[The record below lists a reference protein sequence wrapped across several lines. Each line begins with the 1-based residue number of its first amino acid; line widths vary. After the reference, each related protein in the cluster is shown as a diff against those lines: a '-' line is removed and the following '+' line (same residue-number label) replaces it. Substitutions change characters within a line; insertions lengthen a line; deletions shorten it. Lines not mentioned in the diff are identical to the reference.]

1 MAYTNL
7 NLNICPRDNIDE
19 TRRREY
25 QSNRIGSQGKVPGKK
40 EGSVLMQELNQRRTE
55 NKKLTE
61 MLFFLS
67 ENYNSLQGQL
77 MDFKL
82 EDDQSKLK
90 KRKAEG
96 ENCGVLGI
104 NGNSESSS
112 CSDGGSWKMPREIK
126 TNVSRVHVKTD
137 PSDTSL
143 IVKDGYRWR
152 KYGQKVTRDNPS
164 PRAYYKCS
172 VAPTCPAKKKVQ
184 RSVED
189 PWVVVAIYEGEHH
202 HHHPCQAD
210 RLPLGLNQ
218 GVISSPKSTISSSPS
233 PILDSMQP
241 GLCIDA
247 RRPNLGIDVPAFQE
261 LLVKKMANS
270 LTRNHSFTTALAAA
284 ISTRI
289 LDHDLLESREN
300 TS

>member
-7 NLNICPRDNIDE
+7 NLNLCPQDNNTDE
-19 TRRREY
+19 TR
-25 QSNRIGSQGKVPGKK
+25 
-40 EGSVLMQELNQRRTE
+40 GSVLMQELNQRRTE

-61 MLFFLS
+61 MLFFLC
-67 ENYNSLQGQL
+67 ENYNSLQGQW

-82 EDDQSKLK
+82 EDDQSKSK

-96 ENCGVLGI
+96 ENCGGVFGM
-104 NGNSESSS
+104 NGNSETSS
-112 CSDGGSWKMPREIK
+112 CSDGGAWKMPREIK

-143 IVKDGYRWR
+143 IVRDGYQWR

-172 VAPTCPAKKKVQ
+172 FAPTCPVKKKVQ

-189 PWVVVAIYEGEHH
+189 PLVVVAIYEGEHNH
-202 HHHPCQAD
+202 PHPCQAYQ
-210 RLPLGLNQ
+210 LPLGLNQ
-218 GVISSPKSTISSSPS
+218 GVISSPNSTISSSPS
-233 PILDSMQP
+233 PSPIMDPTQP
-241 GLCIDA
+241 GSCNDA
-247 RRPNLGIDVPAFQE
+247 RRPNSGIDIPAFQE
-261 LLVKKMANS
+261 LLVEKMANS
-270 LTRNHSFTTALAAA
+270 LTRNYSFTTALAAA

-289 LDHDLLESREN
+289 LDHDLLESWET

>member
-1 MAYTNL
+1 MEDPLFLSPISISPFLAFFFHSLETMAYTNLNL

-19 TRRREY
+19 TRR
-25 QSNRIGSQGKVPGKK
+25 
-40 EGSVLMQELNQRRTE
+40 SVLMQELNQRRTE

-67 ENYNSLQGQL
+67 ENYNSLQEQL

-96 ENCGVLGI
+96 ENCCVLGI

-126 TNVSRVHVKTD
+126 TDVSRVHVKTD

-143 IVKDGYRWR
+143 
-152 KYGQKVTRDNPS
+152 
-164 PRAYYKCS
+164 
-172 VAPTCPAKKKVQ
+172 VQ

-241 GLCIDA
+241 ESCIDA
-247 RRPNLGIDVPAFQE
+247 RRPNLGIDMPAFQE
-261 LLVKKMANS
+261 LLVEKMANS
-270 LTRNHSFTTALAAA
+270 LTRNHSFRAALAAA

-289 LDHDLLESREN
+289 LDHDLLFCGERNEVNIGFRITILTCKNEDRAMPISVRAN
-300 TS
+300 IQLNR